1 MLIEIS
7 TMKNE
12 NIISHNDEIF
22 PFVVSL
28 SNHERAVHP
37 STGSG
42 RTVKSLFSKQY
53 KESDCCPFRLLAH
66 LLCSSSFRRI
76 QSVPQ

>member
-1 MLIEIS
+1 MLIENS
-7 TMKNE
+7 TMENA

-22 PFVVSL
+22 PFLVSL

-42 RTVKSLFSKQY
+42 RTVKNLSSKQ
-53 KESDCCPFRLLAH
+53 
-66 LLCSSSFRRI
+66 SFGRVGEVKRN
-76 QSVPQ
+76 PPPPNK

>member
-1 MLIEIS
+1 MLIENS
-7 TMKNE
+7 TMENE

-22 PFVVSL
+22 PFLVSL
-28 SNHERAVHP
+28 SNHEWAVHP

-53 KESDCCPFRLLAH
+53 
-66 LLCSSSFRRI
+66 
-76 QSVPQ
+76 PQK